1 LLNREAIVLAIAT
14 EFTFPSWL
22 QRLSGNPWRRWN
34 RLLELIELE
43 ALELKALADDQL
55 HKASLALR
63 YRVHAGESESSLLA
77 AAFALVR
84 EAAHRTLGMEHFPVQ
99 LHGGLALWEAGVAVM
114 QTGEGKTLAATL
126 PLYLAALSGRGTH
139 LATAND
145 YLAQRDSEL
154 TRPLFKLLGLGVG
167 VITSNS
173 DRAARRVA
181 YNCDITYTTARELG
195 FDFLRDRLQQRHL
208 ELLPSTAPT
217 GSSWLLRDQPAADGV
232 VLRELNFC
240 LVDEADSILI
250 DEARTPLVLSD
261 TSPEQLSRRAELYR
275 WAASVAK
282 QFAAGVHYQVEHQ
295 PPSVRLSRA
304 GRELARKLDRPGLL
318 SGYLVADLQEQL
330 ERALLVQTFYVRDR
344 QYLVRDGQVVI
355 VDEYTG
361 RLAEGRRWR
370 SGLHQAIE
378 AREGLEIS
386 SESGTAAR
394 ITVQNLFRKY
404 SKLAGMTG
412 TIARS
417 ATELER
423 IYELRVAEIP
433 TNRPSRRAAWPTIV
447 VATEAAKREAIVRE
461 VAEVHASGRPVLI
474 GTRSIDKSEKLAELL
489 TAQRIEYAVL
499 NARDLSRE
507 AEIIANAG
515 RVGRVTVAT
524 NLAGRGTDIRL
535 DEASHAAGG
544 LHVIGSELHE
554 SARIDRQLVGRCG
567 RQGDPGSYRFF
578 YSLDDEILKNGLSP
592 KTLSRLRQRYGTSS
606 GELSGLEKIFQRA
619 QRRIEQRHFA
629 TRRILVLDERRRREL
644 QQEMGLDP
652 YLDALAD

>member
-1 LLNREAIVLAIAT
+1 MAIAT
-14 EFTFPSWL
+14 HLSFPSWL
-22 QRLSGNPWRRWN
+22 QRLSGNPWRRWY
-34 RLLELIELE
+34 RLLEPIELE
-43 ALELKALADDQL
+43 ARELLALADDQL
-55 HKASLALR
+55 LKASLALR
-63 YRVHAGESESSLLA
+63 YRIHAGESESSLLP

-84 EAAHRTLGMEHFPVQ
+84 EAARRRLGMEHFPVQ
-99 LHGGLALWEAGVAVM
+99 LLGGMALWEWGVAVM
-114 QTGEGKTLAATL
+114 QTGEGKTLTATL
-126 PLYLAALSGRGTH
+126 PLYLAALAGRGSH

-145 YLAQRDSEL
+145 YLALRDAESM
-154 TRPLFKLLGLGVG
+154 RPLFELLGLSIGV
-167 VITSNS
+167 VTSS
-173 DRAARRVA
+173 SERSARRAAYA
-181 YNCDITYTTARELG
+181 CDITYTTARELG
-195 FDFLRDRLQQRHL
+195 FDFLRDRLQQRERESL
-208 ELLPSTAPT
+208 TTANT
-217 GSSWLLRDQPAADGV
+217 GSGWLLGDWTATSSV
-232 VLRELNFC
+232 VQRGLNFC

-250 DEARTPLVLSD
+250 DEARTPLVLSY
-261 TSPEQLSRRAELYR
+261 TSPEQLSKRAELYR
-275 WAASVAK
+275 WAAAAAK
-282 QFAAGVHYQVEHQ
+282 AFAAEEHYQIEQQ
-295 PPSVRLSRA
+295 PPRVRLSHA

-318 SGYLVADLQEQL
+318 SGYLAADLHEQI
-330 ERALLVQTFYVRDR
+330 ERALLVQNFYVRDR

-370 SGLHQAIE
+370 AGLHQAIE
-378 AREGLEIS
+378 AGEGLEIS

-394 ITVQNLFRKY
+394 VTVQDLFRKY

-417 ATELER
+417 AAELER

-433 TNRPSRRAAWPTIV
+433 TNRPPRRTAWPTIV
-447 VATEAAKREAIVRE
+447 VATEAAKWEAIVRE

-474 GTRSIDKSEKLAELL
+474 GTRSIDKSERLSALL
-489 TAQRIEYAVL
+489 TAQRIEHAVL

-535 DEASHAAGG
+535 DEATYTAGG

-578 YSLDDEILKNGLSP
+578 YSLDDEILKNGLSQ
-592 KTLSRLRQRYGTSS
+592 KSLARLHRRCGKSS
-606 GELSGLEKIFQRA
+606 GELNSLKKIFQLA
-619 QRRIEQRHFA
+619 QRRIEQRHFT
-629 TRRILVLDERRRREL
+629 TRRLLVLDERRRQEL

-652 YLDALAD
+652 YLDAIAD

>member
-1 LLNREAIVLAIAT
+1 MAIAT
-14 EFTFPSWL
+14 HLTFPSWL

-34 RLLELIELE
+34 RLLELIEVE
-43 ALELKALADDQL
+43 ALELRALADDQL

-63 YRVHAGESESSLLA
+63 YRVHAGESESSLLT

-84 EAAHRTLGMEHFPVQ
+84 EAARRRLGMEHFPVQ
-99 LHGGLALWEAGVAVM
+99 LLGGMALWELGVAVM
-114 QTGEGKTLAATL
+114 QTGEGKTLTATL
-126 PLYLAALSGRGTH
+126 PLYLAALAGRGTH

-145 YLAQRDSEL
+145 YLARRDAESTTPIFE
-154 TRPLFKLLGLGVG
+154 LLGLNVG
-167 VITSNS
+167 VVTSNS
-173 DRAARRVA
+173 DLAARRAA

-195 FDFLRDRLQQRHL
+195 FDFLRDRLQQREQESL
-208 ELLPSTAPT
+208 SPNTRT
-217 GSSWLLRDQPAADGV
+217 GSGWLMGDRPANKGV
-232 VLRELNFC
+232 VQRELNFC

-250 DEARTPLVLSD
+250 DEARTPLVLSY
-261 TSPEQLSRRAELYR
+261 TSPEQLSKRAELYR
-275 WAASVAK
+275 WAAAVVKEFTAEE
-282 QFAAGVHYQVEHQ
+282 HYQVERQ
-295 PPSVRLSRA
+295 PPRVRLSRA

-318 SGYLVADLQEQL
+318 SGYLAADLQEQI
-330 ERALLVQTFYVRDR
+330 EQALLVQNFYVRDR
-344 QYLVRDGQVVI
+344 QYMVRDGHVVI

-394 ITVQNLFRKY
+394 ITVQDLFRKY
-404 SKLAGMTG
+404 SNLAGMTG

-433 TNRPSRRAAWPTIV
+433 TNRPPRRAAWPTIV
-447 VATEAAKREAIVRE
+447 VATEAAKWEAIVRE

-474 GTRSIDKSEKLAELL
+474 GTRSIDKSERISSLL
-489 TAQRIEYAVL
+489 TAQRIEHAVL

-535 DEASHAAGG
+535 DEATHAAGG

-592 KTLSRLRQRYGTSS
+592 KSLARLRRRCRTSS
-606 GELSGLEKIFQRA
+606 GELSSLEKIFQLA
-619 QRRIEQRHFA
+619 QRRIEQQHFT
-629 TRRILVLDERRRREL
+629 TRRLLVLDERRRQEL

>member
-1 LLNREAIVLAIAT
+1 MAIAT
-14 EFTFPSWL
+14 HFTFPNWL
-22 QRLSGNPWRRWN
+22 LRLSGNPWRRWN
-34 RLLELIELE
+34 RLLEPIELE
-43 ALELKALADDQL
+43 ARELMALADDQL
-55 HKASLALR
+55 LKASLALR
-63 YRVHAGESESSLLA
+63 YRVHAGESESSLLT

-84 EAAHRTLGMEHFPVQ
+84 EAARRRLGMEHFPVQ
-99 LHGGLALWEAGVAVM
+99 LLGGMALWEWGVAVM
-114 QTGEGKTLAATL
+114 QTGEGKTLTATL
-126 PLYLAALSGRGTH
+126 PLYLAALAGRGSH

-145 YLAQRDSEL
+145 YLAQRDAESM
-154 TRPLFKLLGLGVG
+154 RPLFELLGLSVG
-167 VITSNS
+167 VVTSS
-173 DRAARRVA
+173 SERSARRAAYA
-181 YNCDITYTTARELG
+181 CDITYTTARELG
-195 FDFLRDRLQQRHL
+195 FDFLRDRLQQREQESL
-208 ELLPSTAPT
+208 ASNASS
-217 GSSWLLRDQPAADGV
+217 GSGWLLGDRTTTSSV
-232 VLRELNFC
+232 VQRELNFC

-250 DEARTPLVLSD
+250 DEARTPLVLSY
-261 TSPEQLSRRAELYR
+261 TSPDQSSKRPDQLSKRAELYR
-275 WAASVAK
+275 WAAAVAK
-282 QFAAGVHYQVEHQ
+282 EFAAEEHYQIEHQ
-295 PPSVRLSRA
+295 PPRVRLSHA

-318 SGYLVADLQEQL
+318 SGYLAADLHEQI
-330 ERALLVQTFYVRDR
+330 ERALLVRNFYVRDR

-378 AREGLEIS
+378 ADEGLEIS

-394 ITVQNLFRKY
+394 ITVQDLFRKY

-417 ATELER
+417 AAELER

-447 VATEAAKREAIVRE
+447 VATEAAKWEAIVRE

-474 GTRSIDKSEKLAELL
+474 GTRSIDKSERLSTLL
-489 TAQRIEYAVL
+489 TAQRIEHAVL
-499 NARDLSRE
+499 NARGLSCE
-507 AEIIANAG
+507 AEIIASAG

-535 DEASHAAGG
+535 DEATYAAGG

-592 KTLSRLRQRYGTSS
+592 KSLARLRRRCGASS
-606 GELSGLEKIFQRA
+606 SELSSLKKIFQLA
-619 QRRIEQRHFA
+619 QRRIEQRHFT
-629 TRRILVLDERRRREL
+629 TRRLLVTDERRRQEL